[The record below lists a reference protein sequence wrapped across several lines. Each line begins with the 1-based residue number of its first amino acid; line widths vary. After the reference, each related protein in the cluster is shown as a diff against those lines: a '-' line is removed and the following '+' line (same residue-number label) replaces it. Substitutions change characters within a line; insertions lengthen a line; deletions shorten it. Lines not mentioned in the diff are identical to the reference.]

1 MRTKTRTPA
10 QTGKMLITLVK
21 TAKHTRAPHPNAPA
35 RDRRARTSF
44 LAADWLHGRAGGRA
58 GATLGAAPGSGAD
71 WPAASPQGRACGRAG
86 SAGAPR
92 GVIYYIMFVRAT
104 CLNIELLGL
113 VGRNGS
119 VQVELRIRE
128 R

>member
-1 MRTKTRTPA
+1 MR
-10 QTGKMLITLVK
+10 LSE
-21 TAKHTRAPHPNAPA
+21 
-35 RDRRARTSF
+35 RRR
-44 LAADWLHGRAGGRA
+44 
-58 GATLGAAPGSGAD
+58 GAALIGQRRLRRGARV
-71 WPAASPQGRACGRAG
+71 GVRG
-86 SAGAPR
+86 AGAPR